1 MILLVVI
8 LAFSVILC
16 GVGLISEI
24 RVSNMQ
30 IRQIRSLEERNEQL
44 QNRNLQLMKILGE
57 TNRKAEEMER
67 KSRKKLLEKDS
78 IISILESEN
87 NELHEKCSKFEDEK
101 AKEESEDA
109 TKISET

>member
-16 GVGLISEI
+16 GVGLIFEI
-24 RVSNMQ
+24 RGSNIQ
-30 IRQIRSLEERNEQL
+30 IRQIRSLEDRNEQL

-57 TNRKAEEMER
+57 TNRKAEDMER
-67 KSRKKLLEKDS
+67 KNRKKLLEKDS

-87 NELHEKCSKFEDEK
+87 NELHEKCSRLEK
-101 AKEESEDA
+101 SKEESEGA
-109 TKISET
+109 IEISKA

>member
-24 RVSNMQ
+24 RASNMQ

-87 NELHEKCSKFEDEK
+87 NELHEKCSEFEK
-101 AKEESEDA
+101 SKEESEEPIE
-109 TKISET
+109 ISKT

>member
-8 LAFSVILC
+8 LAFSVIFC

-44 QNRNLQLMKILGE
+44 KNRNLQLMKILGE

-67 KSRKKLLEKDS
+67 KNKKKLFEKDS

-87 NELHEKCSKFEDEK
+87 KELYEKCSEFEK
-101 AKEESEDA
+101 SKEEKGDTIE
-109 TKISET
+109 ISET

>member
-87 NELHEKCSKFEDEK
+87 NELHENCSEFEK
-101 AKEESEDA
+101 SKEESEEPIE
-109 TKISET
+109 ISET

>member
-8 LAFSVILC
+8 LAFSIIFC

-44 QNRNLQLMKILGE
+44 KNRNLQLMKILGE

-67 KSRKKLLEKDS
+67 KNKKKLL
-78 IISILESEN
+78 IR
-87 NELHEKCSKFEDEK
+87 
-101 AKEESEDA
+101 
-109 TKISET
+109 

>member
-8 LAFSVILC
+8 LAFSVIFC

-24 RVSNMQ
+24 RVSKMQ

-44 QNRNLQLMKILGE
+44 KNRNLQLMKILGE

-67 KSRKKLLEKDS
+67 KNKKKL
-78 IISILESEN
+78 
-87 NELHEKCSKFEDEK
+87 
-101 AKEESEDA
+101 
-109 TKISET
+109 

>member
-24 RVSNMQ
+24 RVSNML

-87 NELHEKCSKFEDEK
+87 NELHEKCSEFEK
-101 AKEESEDA
+101 SKEECEEPIE
-109 TKISET
+109 ISET

>member
-8 LAFSVILC
+8 LAFSVIFC

-44 QNRNLQLMKILGE
+44 KNRNLQLMKILGE

-67 KSRKKLLEKDS
+67 KG
-78 IISILESEN
+78 
-87 NELHEKCSKFEDEK
+87 CAGAF
-101 AKEESEDA
+101 
-109 TKISET
+109 

>member
-87 NELHEKCSKFEDEK
+87 NELHEKCSEFEK
-101 AKEESEDA
+101 STEESEEPIE
-109 TKISET
+109 ISET